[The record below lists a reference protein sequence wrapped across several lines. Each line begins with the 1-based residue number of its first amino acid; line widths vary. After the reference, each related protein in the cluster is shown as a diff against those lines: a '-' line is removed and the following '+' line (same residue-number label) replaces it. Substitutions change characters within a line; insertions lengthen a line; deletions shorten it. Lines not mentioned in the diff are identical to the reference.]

1 MIDERND
8 AAKAIAW
15 ILGLIIVITLLV
27 AVSGCAL
34 FDSAG
39 QAKYSLNPVIIKDGE
54 GKERAVC
61 CEVIIHNSKNIATVA
76 TSAEYDPKTGK
87 FRVELME
94 EGVDAQGPAA
104 AAAKAQTEVI
114 KQLIPLVKTPVIK

>member
-1 MIDERND
+1 MKDTMKVMVYIS
-8 AAKAIAW
+8 
-15 ILGLIIVITLLV
+15 GLIIVVTLLI
-27 AVSGCAL
+27 ATAGCSL
-34 FDSAG
+34 FDSQG
-39 QAKYSLNPVIIKDGE
+39 QAKYSLHPVILKDGE

-61 CEVIIHNSKNIATVA
+61 CEVVIHNSKNIATVA

-104 AAAKAQTEVI
+104 AAARAQTEVI
-114 KQLIPLVKTPVIK
+114 KQLIPLVK